1 MAYYACAR
9 KVRISKQCRGRSE
22 MENQMSDPRATMT
35 VVRAEQGG
43 TMAWSLVET
52 LALLYFCLE
61 AG

>member
-1 MAYYACAR
+1 MASYACAR
-9 KVRISKQCRGRSE
+9 RFRIEKQARGRAE
-22 MENQMSDPRATMT
+22 KENQMSDPRATMT

-52 LALLYFCLE
+52 LTLLYFCLE